1 MASPNPPS
9 EVGLSVNAS
18 EQAVTLTASE
28 VRVAALDLLARR
40 EHSAVELSTK
50 LAKRFRSR
58 ESDPGLIERVIRQLV
73 SDGLLSDQRFAVSRV
88 RQLSGRGC
96 GPARIRNEL
105 RRQQVDGLVSD
116 SLQEAFDSPLDWA
129 EAAATVYQKKYRGAP
144 IVGDWDT
151 RQRERSRRLRFLQYR
166 GFDAGICQ
174 ALVDGDDQGGD
185 GGVE

>member
-1 MASPNPPS
+1 MN
-9 EVGLSVNAS
+9 GS
-18 EQAVTLTASE
+18 EQTVLLNASE

-40 EHSAVELSTK
+40 EHSAVELSAK

-58 ESDPGLIERVIRQLV
+58 DSDPDLIDRVIRQLV

-88 RQLSGRGC
+88 RQLSGRGY

-105 RRQQVDGLVSD
+105 RRQRVDGLVSD
-116 SLQEAFDSPLDWA
+116 SLQEAFDVPLDWT
-129 EAAATVYQKKYRGAP
+129 EAASTVYEKKYRGAP
-144 IVGDWDT
+144 IVGDWDA

-166 GFDAGICQ
+166 GFDANISQ
-174 ALVDGDDQGGD
+174 ALVDGDDRGDD

>member
-1 MASPNPPS
+1 MN
-9 EVGLSVNAS
+9 GS
-18 EQAVTLTASE
+18 EQTVLLNASE

-40 EHSAVELSTK
+40 EHSAVELSAK

-58 ESDPGLIERVIRQLV
+58 DSDPDLIDRVIRQLV

-88 RQLSGRGC
+88 RQLSGRGY

-105 RRQQVDGLVSD
+105 RRQRVDGLVSD
-116 SLQEAFDSPLDWA
+116 SLQEAFDVPLDWT
-129 EAAATVYQKKYRGAP
+129 EAASTVYEKKYRGAP
-144 IVGDWDT
+144 IVGDWDA

-166 GFDAGICQ
+166 GFDAKISQ
-174 ALVDGDDQGGD
+174 ALVDGDDRGDD

>member
-1 MASPNPPS
+1 M
-9 EVGLSVNAS
+9 SVNAS
-18 EQAVTLTASE
+18 EQTVLLTASE

-40 EHSAVELSTK
+40 EHSAAELGTK
-50 LAKRFRSR
+50 LAKRFRCR
-58 ESDPGLIERVIRQLV
+58 ESDPDLIEQVIRQLV
-73 SDGLLSDQRFAVSRV
+73 SDGLLSDERFAVSRV
-88 RQLSGRGC
+88 RQLSGRGY

-144 IVGDWDT
+144 IVGDWNT

-166 GFDAGICQ
+166 GFDADMSQ
-174 ALVDGDDQGGD
+174 ALVDGDDRGD
-185 GGVE
+185 DDVVE

>member
-1 MASPNPPS
+1 M
-9 EVGLSVNAS
+9 EAS
-18 EQAVTLTASE
+18 EQAVPPTASE
-28 VRVAALDLLARR
+28 VRLAALDLLARR

-58 ESDPGLIERVIRQLV
+58 ERDPDLIERVIEQLV

-88 RQLSGRGC
+88 RQLTGRGY

-105 RRQQVDGLVSD
+105 RRQQVDSLMSD
-116 SLQEAFDSPLDWA
+116 SLQEAFDSPLDWT

-151 RQRERSRRLRFLQYR
+151 RQRERARRLRFLQYR
-166 GFDAGICQ
+166 GFDADISQ
-174 ALVDGDDQGGD
+174 ALVAGDDRRD
-185 GGVE
+185 DDIVE